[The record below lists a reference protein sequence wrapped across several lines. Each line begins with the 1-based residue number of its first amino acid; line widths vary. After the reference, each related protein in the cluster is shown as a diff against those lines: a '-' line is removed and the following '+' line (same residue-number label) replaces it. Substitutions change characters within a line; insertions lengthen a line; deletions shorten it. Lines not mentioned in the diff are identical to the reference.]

1 MGTLVEGDEAGGGIE
16 GGSGGADKGGG
27 AEGGTEGGGGRF
39 FLTGARVLCWGLL
52 ILCSGYYSYR
62 LT

>member
-1 MGTLVEGDEAGGGIE
+1 MGTSVEGDEAGGGVE

-27 AEGGTEGGGGRF
+27 AEGGAEGGSGRF
-39 FLTGARVLCWGLL
+39 FLTGARVLRWGLL
-52 ILCSGYYSYR
+52 ILYLGYYSYR